1 MSVNRPA
8 RVQIA
13 FLTGRSDP
21 DSCALSPVQQAF
33 LERLAG
39 PGRLLVPYNFPYDPT
54 GRAHRPTGLLRAS
67 LNNYREYR
75 DSQHPAYRLRYQG
88 AVKAL
93 LQRAPRTV
101 FLAGSCGLELLFNLQ
116 LEVED
121 LARTYV
127 FAYGP
132 VARSLPDCHCVVVRG
147 RRDWLCRR
155 FVGAST
161 YEIDCGHLDYLRQE
175 RVHQICE
182 ALVHRVAV
190 DSMAVVA

>member
-1 MSVNRPA
+1 MNRSA

-21 DSCALSPVQQAF
+21 DSCALSPIQQAF

-39 PGRLLVPYNFPYDPT
+39 PGRLLVPYNFPYEPN
-54 GRAHRPTGLLRAS
+54 GRAHRPTGLLQAS

-75 DSQHPAYRLRYQG
+75 NSRHPAYRQRYRP

-101 FLAGSCGLELLFNLQ
+101 LLAGSCGLELLFNLQ
-116 LEVED
+116 LEVEE
-121 LARTYV
+121 LARTFV

-132 VARSLPDCHCVVVRG
+132 VARALPDCHCVVVLG
-147 RRDWLCRR
+147 RRDWLCRP
-155 FVGAST
+155 FVGASS
-161 YEIDCGHLDYLRQE
+161 YDVDCGHLEYLRHDH
-175 RVHQICE
+175 VHRICE
-182 ALVHRVAV
+182 TLVQRVVAEPVAV
-190 DSMAVVA
+190 A

>member
-1 MSVNRPA
+1 MSVNRSP

-21 DSCALSPVQQAF
+21 DSCALSPMQQAF

-39 PGRLLVPYNFPYDPT
+39 PGRLLVPYNFPYEPT

-75 DSQHPAYRLRYQG
+75 NSRCPAYRQRYRP

-101 FLAGSCGLELLFNLQ
+101 FLAGSCGLELLFNLR

-121 LARTYV
+121 LARMFV

-132 VARSLPDCHCVVVRG
+132 VARALPDCHCVIVRG
-147 RRDWLCRR
+147 RRDWVCSR
-155 FVGAST
+155 FVGTSS
-161 YEIDCGHLDYLRQE
+161 YEVDCGHLDYLRHE
-175 RVHQICE
+175 RVHRICE
-182 ALVHRVAV
+182 ALVHRVAA
-190 DSMAVVA
+190 DSVAVV